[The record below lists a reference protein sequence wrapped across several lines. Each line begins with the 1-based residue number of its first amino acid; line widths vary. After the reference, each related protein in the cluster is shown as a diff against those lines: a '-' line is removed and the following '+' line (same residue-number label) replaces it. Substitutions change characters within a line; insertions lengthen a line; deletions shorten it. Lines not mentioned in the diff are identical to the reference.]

1 MRNFH
6 QTLTEAI
13 DDLLSKE
20 GMAAVSDLKKA
31 KNAYEEANG
40 KIEDLKN
47 EMNSK
52 LATVMKKILSNIV
65 NNKKVEKNWRFI
77 IGDGVTFKYKS
88 RSITLN
94 PNLEKLTI
102 EISPGSDDHGDV
114 KFYKIFKDLNDHPL
128 SKWKELLENIA
139 EKFRA
144 SYKSMQNDE
153 YKQKQQEA
161 AVNKKQEE
169 GEQDH
174 D

>member
-1 MRNFH
+1 MRDFRKI
-6 QTLTEAI
+6 LTEAI
-13 DDLLSKE
+13 DDLLDKE

-31 KNAYEEANG
+31 KSQYEEAVG

-52 LATVMKKILSNIV
+52 LATAMKKILSRIV

-94 PNLEKLTI
+94 PNLEELKI
-102 EISPGSDDHGDV
+102 EISPGSNDPGDV
-114 KFYKIFKDLNDHPL
+114 KFYKIFKDLNNHPL
-128 SKWKELLENIA
+128 PKWEELLENIA
-139 EKFRA
+139 EKFRS

-153 YKQKQQEA
+153 YKQKQQESK
-161 AVNKKQEE
+161 NQQE
-169 GEQDH
+169 
-174 D
+174 